1 MKSWRCKVGD
11 VLDEAF
17 RRGRLP
23 VRANDIP
30 KINEV
35 LEEACSLIESGWT
48 QVTTSGAR
56 ATNTLAPF
64 RNIEEA
70 EAAGIDIDAALD
82 ADTVSWDDPRAV
94 CWCIM
99 GAVWLA
105 AKEKGLSKELEDVL
119 CCRICASIIE
129 TDYIYTRPHVDTLNK
144 FVIMDLFILEWNDM
158 DDRTKEEVLAILKA
172 AQVQGDTD
180 GR

>member
-1 MKSWRCKVGD
+1 MKSSRRKVGE
-11 VLDEAF
+11 VLEEAF

-35 LEEACSLIESGWT
+35 LEKACSLIKRGWT
-48 QVTTSGAR
+48 QCTTPGAR
-56 ATNTLAPF
+56 ATNTLASF

-82 ADTVSWDDPRAV
+82 ADTVSWDDPCAV
-94 CWCIM
+94 RWCIM
-99 GAVWLA
+99 GAIWLA
-105 AKEKGLSKELEDVL
+105 SKEKGLSEELEDIL
-119 CCRICASIIE
+119 CCRICASIVE
-129 TDYIYTRPHVDTLNK
+129 TDYIYTKPHVDTLNK

-158 DDRTKEEVLAILKA
+158 SDRTKEEVLAILRA
-172 AQVQGDTD
+172 SQIQSGTD
-180 GR
+180 EG